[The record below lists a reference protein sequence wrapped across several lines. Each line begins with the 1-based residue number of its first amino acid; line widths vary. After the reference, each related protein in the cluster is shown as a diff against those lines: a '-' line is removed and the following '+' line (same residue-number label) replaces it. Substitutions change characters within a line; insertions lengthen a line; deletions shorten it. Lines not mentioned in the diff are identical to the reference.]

1 MKPLSPIFSR
11 LLAVAILAAVLWVG
25 VFAVARPL
33 LDAYGA
39 AIDSAAQMRAAI
51 LRAGPISRD
60 NAALQAELSR
70 LKERKVLAIGLL
82 QSPNESLAAVALQDR
97 IKSAVG
103 VVRGDL
109 RSTQILSAR
118 DEGKFRRIGIRG
130 QIAVDIAGLQRV
142 FYDLET
148 GSPLLFL
155 DNVEIRVPERPRG
168 GGPPS
173 SSLDVRFDLYGYV
186 AKPT

>member
-11 LLAVAILAAVLWVG
+11 VLALAILAALVW
-25 VFAVARPL
+25 AVAFGVVRPL
-33 LDAYGA
+33 LDAYAEATG
-39 AIDSAAQMRAAI
+39 SAAQMRAAI
-51 LRAGPISRD
+51 EHAAPMGRD
-60 NAALQAELSR
+60 TAALQAELAR

-82 QSPNESLAAVALQDR
+82 QSPNESLAAVELQDR

-103 VVRGDL
+103 TVRGEL
-109 RSTQILSAR
+109 RSTQILAAR
-118 DEGKFRRIGIRG
+118 DEGKFRRIAIRG

-142 FYDLET
+142 FYDLEA

-168 GGPPS
+168 GGAQNS
-173 SSLDVRFDLYGYV
+173 GLDVRFDLYGYV